1 MIQVKRLGHA
11 TFKTPD
17 LERIVDYWTRII
29 GLTLVDKDKN
39 RAFLATKYGE
49 EAIAVEA
56 GEGANLVKAAFQVA
70 PGSELA
76 DLQKDLAEEGIKS
89 ELQSDIS
96 PGVSRA
102 IVFADPKGTI
112 VEIYSDYRHRRPRH
126 RRAGRDAAQVR
137 APGLSLQGSGEGD
150 ELLHRRPRL

>member
-49 EAIAVEA
+49 EAVAVET

-70 PGSELA
+70 PGPSLPTSRRRWPRTESKA
-76 DLQKDLAEEGIKS
+76 NCRATS
-89 ELQSDIS
+89 RPAS
-96 PGVSRA
+96 PGR
-102 IVFADPKGTI
+102 
-112 VEIYSDYRHRRPRH
+112 
-126 RRAGRDAAQVR
+126 
-137 APGLSLQGSGEGD
+137 
-150 ELLHRRPRL
+150 